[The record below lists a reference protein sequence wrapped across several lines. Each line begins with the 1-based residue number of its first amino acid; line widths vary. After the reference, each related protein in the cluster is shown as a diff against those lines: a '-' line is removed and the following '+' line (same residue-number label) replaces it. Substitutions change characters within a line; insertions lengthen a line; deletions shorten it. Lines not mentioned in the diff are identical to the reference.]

1 MINKK
6 TKKTKIEPL
15 IERINKIELE
25 YGAELCASLM
35 NRLELKINQFFNDF
49 QKKSEDSFKAYWEQ
63 ELHLKNR
70 FNKRAVNND
79 SNQDI
84 ELEKI
89 PKFIEEFEDKN
100 KK

>member
-35 NRLELKINQFFNDF
+35 NR
-49 QKKSEDSFKAYWEQ
+49 
-63 ELHLKNR
+63 
-70 FNKRAVNND
+70 
-79 SNQDI
+79 
-84 ELEKI
+84 
-89 PKFIEEFEDKN
+89 
-100 KK
+100 